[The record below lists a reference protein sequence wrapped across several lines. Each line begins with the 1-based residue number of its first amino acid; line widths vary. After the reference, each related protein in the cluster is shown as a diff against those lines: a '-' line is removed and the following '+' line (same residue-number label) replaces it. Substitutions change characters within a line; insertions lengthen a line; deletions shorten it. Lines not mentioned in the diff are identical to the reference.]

1 MVGAA
6 VSVVPAFIAPELAY
20 PAPVADWCAD
30 LAEPTVL
37 VADDDEMVLEVI
49 THKLVAAGYRVITAD
64 NGTSALRQIV
74 TEHPDMVILDVSM
87 PGLDGLSLCYELHS
101 SAETAQ
107 IPVLMISGH
116 DRQVDIDLG
125 MTVGADDYLV
135 KPFHPAELVRRVR
148 WLLLANE
155 D

>member
-6 VSVVPAFIAPELAY
+6 VSIVPTFNPAELGY
-20 PAPVADWCAD
+20 PAPVADWCAEVAD
-30 LAEPTVL
+30 PIVL
-37 VADDDEMVLEVI
+37 VADDDEEVLDLI
-49 THKLVAAGYRVITAD
+49 THMLVAAGYRVITAAD
-64 NGTSALRQIV
+64 GTEALRQII
-74 TEHPDMVILDVSM
+74 TEQPDMIILDVSM
-87 PGLDGLSLCYELHS
+87 PGIDGLSLCYQLQS

-125 MTVGADDYLV
+125 LTVGADDYLV